1 MKDEEAYVEHTLT
14 SPEWFAAEIMESQ
27 QNMELLNRL
36 LESPRLAEGFL

>member
-1 MKDEEAYVEHTLT
+1 MRGEEAYAVHTSM

-36 LESPRLAEGFL
+36 